1 MENRI
6 TIFLILLS
14 VVIATLAGAVFT
26 VKETELALRLQL
38 GQVIRADFEPG
49 LHFKIPL
56 LDTVRKFDKRIRT
69 LEAPPEQFLTAE
81 KKNLIVDSFVKWR
94 IVDVKNYF
102 TATGGTDAI
111 AGQRLREIIADGL
124 RREFGK
130 RSIQEVVSSERSKI
144 MEIIRQEANDAAVA
158 SGTETDKTT
167 EAEKKRS
174 GARQFGVEIIDVRI
188 KRIELPKEVSS
199 SVYSRMDAERER
211 VAKELRSRGEA
222 EAVRTRAIADRESV
236 ELVAAAERDAEKI
249 RGEGDAQAASIYA
262 QAYNQHPE
270 FYNLYRSLGAYRK
283 VFTQKRDVLLLEP
296 NSEFFTYFNQMQAV
310 TPAGQ

>member
-6 TIFLILLS
+6 TIFFTILFIIITIGS
-14 VVIATLAGAVFT
+14 SSVFT
-26 VKETELALRLQL
+26 VKETEVALRLQL
-38 GQVIRADFEPG
+38 GQVIKADFEPG
-49 LHFKIPL
+49 LHFKIPI
-56 LDTVRKFDKRIRT
+56 LDQVRKFDKRIRT

-130 RSIQEVVSSERSKI
+130 RTIQEVVSSERSKI
-144 MEIIRQEANDAAVA
+144 MDIIRQEANEATATVHSD
-158 SGTETDKTT
+158 TET
-167 EAEKKRS
+167 KRG

-270 FYNLYRSLGAYRK
+270 FYGLYRSLSAYRK
-283 VFTQKRDVLLLEP
+283 VFTQKRDLLLLEP
-296 NSEFFTYFNQMQAV
+296 DSEFFSYFNQMQL
-310 TPAGQ
+310 TPAQQ

>member
-6 TIFLILLS
+6 TIFFTILF
-14 VVIATLAGAVFT
+14 VIITIVASSVFT
-26 VKETELALRLQL
+26 VKETEVALRLRL
-38 GQVIRADFEPG
+38 GQVIKADFEPG
-49 LHFKIPL
+49 LQFKFPFPL
-56 LDTVRKFDKRIRT
+56 EEVKKFDKRIRT

-144 MEIIRQEANDAAVA
+144 MDIIRQEANDATA
-158 SGTETDKTT
+158 SETEV
-167 EAEKKRS
+167 KRG

-236 ELVAAAERDAEKI
+236 ELVAAAERDAEKT

-270 FYNLYRSLGAYRK
+270 FYGLYRSLSAYRK
-283 VFTQKRDVLLLEP
+283 VFTQKRDILLLEP
-296 NSEFFTYFNQMQAV
+296 DSEFFSYFNQMQLT
-310 TPAGQ
+310 TPTR

>member
-6 TIFLILLS
+6 TLFFTILF
-14 VVIATLAGAVFT
+14 VIATIVSLSVFT
-26 VKETELALRLQL
+26 VKETDLALRLQL
-38 GQVIRADFEPG
+38 GKVLTADFQPG
-49 LHFKIPL
+49 LHFKIPF
-56 LDTVRKFDKRIRT
+56 LDQVRKFDKRIRT

-81 KKNLIVDSFVKWR
+81 KKNLIVDSFVKWK
-94 IVDVKNYF
+94 IVDVKNFF

-130 RSIQEVVSSERSKI
+130 RTIQEVVSSERSKI
-144 MEIIRQEANDAAVA
+144 MDIIRQEANDAPSA
-158 SGTETDKTT
+158 SAEDK
-167 EAEKKRS
+167 KSS

-199 SVYSRMDAERER
+199 SVYSRMEAERER

-222 EAVRTRAIADRESV
+222 EAVRTRAIAERENV

-249 RGEGDAQAASIYA
+249 RGEGDAQAAQIYA
-262 QAYNQHPE
+262 QAYNQNPE
-270 FYNLYRSLGAYRK
+270 FYAMYRSLMAYRK
-283 VFTQKRDVLLLEP
+283 VFGQKRDILVLEP
-296 NSEFFTYFNQMQAV
+296 TSEFFSYFNQMQNAHSV
-310 TPAGQ
+310 Q

>member
-6 TIFLILLS
+6 TLFFTLLF
-14 VVIATLAGAVFT
+14 VIAAIVSASVFT
-26 VKETELALRLQL
+26 VKETELALRLQFGKVL
-38 GQVIRADFEPG
+38 TADFQPG
-49 LHFKIPL
+49 LHFKIPV
-56 LDTVRKFDKRIRT
+56 LDIVRKFDKRIRT

-81 KKNLIVDSFVKWR
+81 KKNLIVDSFVKWK

-130 RSIQEVVSSERSKI
+130 RTIQEVVSSERSKI
-144 MEIIRQEANDAAVA
+144 MDIIRQEANDSSTAANDDKK
-158 SGTETDKTT
+158 SG
-167 EAEKKRS
+167 

-222 EAVRTRAIADRESV
+222 EAVRTRAIAERENV

-249 RGEGDAQAASIYA
+249 RGEGDAQAAQIYA
-262 QAYNQHPE
+262 QAYDQNPE
-270 FYNLYRSLGAYRK
+270 FYALYRSLMAYRK
-283 VFTQKRDVLLLEP
+283 VFGQKRDILVLEP
-296 NSEFFTYFNQMQAV
+296 DSEFFTYFNQTQNSI
-310 TPAGQ
+310 PSQ

>member
-6 TIFLILLS
+6 TLFFTILF
-14 VVIATLAGAVFT
+14 VIATIISLSVFT

-38 GQVIRADFEPG
+38 GKVLTADFQPG
-49 LHFKIPL
+49 LHFKIPF
-56 LDTVRKFDKRIRT
+56 LDQVRKFDKRIRT

-81 KKNLIVDSFVKWR
+81 KKNLIVDSFVKWK
-94 IVDVKNYF
+94 IVDVKNFF

-130 RSIQEVVSSERSKI
+130 RTIQEVVSSERSKI
-144 MEIIRQEANDAAVA
+144 MEIIRQEANDSTTTVH
-158 SGTETDKTT
+158 SDVET
-167 EAEKKRS
+167 KRG

-222 EAVRTRAIADRESV
+222 EAVRTRAIAERENV

-249 RGEGDAQAASIYA
+249 RGEGDAQAAQIYA
-262 QAYNQHPE
+262 QAYNQNPE
-270 FYNLYRSLGAYRK
+270 FYALYRSLSAYRK
-283 VFTQKRDVLLLEP
+283 VFGQKRDILVLEP
-296 NSEFFTYFNQMQAV
+296 DSEFFTYFNQTQNLNS
-310 TPAGQ
+310 PQQ

>member
-6 TIFLILLS
+6 TIFFTILF
-14 VVIATLAGAVFT
+14 VIITIVASSVFT
-26 VKETELALRLQL
+26 VKETEVALRLRL
-38 GQVIRADFEPG
+38 GQVIKADFNPG
-49 LHFKIPL
+49 LQFKFPFPL
-56 LDTVRKFDKRIRT
+56 EEVKKFDKRIRT

-144 MEIIRQEANDAAVA
+144 MDIIRQEANDATA
-158 SGTETDKTT
+158 SETEV
-167 EAEKKRS
+167 KRG

-236 ELVAAAERDAEKI
+236 ELVAAAERDAEKT

-270 FYNLYRSLGAYRK
+270 FYGLYRSLSAYRK
-283 VFTQKRDVLLLEP
+283 VFTQKRDILLLEP
-296 NSEFFTYFNQMQAV
+296 DSEFFSYFNQMQLT
-310 TPAGQ
+310 TPTR

>member
-6 TIFLILLS
+6 TIFFTILF
-14 VVIATLAGAVFT
+14 VIITIVASSVFT
-26 VKETELALRLQL
+26 VKETEVALRLRL
-38 GQVIRADFEPG
+38 GQVIKADFEPG
-49 LHFKIPL
+49 LQFKFPFPL
-56 LDTVRKFDKRIRT
+56 EEVKKFDKRIRT

-144 MEIIRQEANDAAVA
+144 MDIIRQEANDATA
-158 SGTETDKTT
+158 SETEV
-167 EAEKKRS
+167 KRG

-236 ELVAAAERDAEKI
+236 ELVAAAERDAEKT

-270 FYNLYRSLGAYRK
+270 FYGLYRSLSAYRK
-283 VFTQKRDVLLLEP
+283 VFTQKRDILLLEP
-296 NSEFFTYFNQMQAV
+296 DSEFFSYFNQMQLT
-310 TPAGQ
+310 TPPR

>member
-6 TIFLILLS
+6 TLFFAILFFIAFIISLS
-14 VVIATLAGAVFT
+14 VFT
-26 VKETELALRLQL
+26 VKETELALRLQFGKVL
-38 GQVIRADFEPG
+38 TADFQPG
-49 LHFKIPL
+49 LHFKIPV
-56 LDTVRKFDKRIRT
+56 LDIVRKFDKRIRT

-81 KKNLIVDSFVKWR
+81 KKNLIVDSFVKWK
-94 IVDVKNYF
+94 IVDVKNFF

-130 RSIQEVVSSERSKI
+130 RTIQEVVSSERSKI
-144 MEIIRQEANDAAVA
+144 MEIIRQEANDSTATVH
-158 SGTETDKTT
+158 SDVET
-167 EAEKKRS
+167 KRG

-222 EAVRTRAIADRESV
+222 EAVRTRAIAERENV

-249 RGEGDAQAASIYA
+249 RGEGDAQAAQIYA
-262 QAYNQHPE
+262 QAYNQNPE
-270 FYNLYRSLGAYRK
+270 FYALYRSLGAYRK
-283 VFTQKRDVLLLEP
+283 VFGQKRDILVLEP
-296 NSEFFTYFNQMQAV
+296 NSEFFSYFNQTQNLNL
-310 TPAGQ
+310 PQQ

>member
-6 TIFLILLS
+6 TLFFTILF
-14 VVIATLAGAVFT
+14 VIATIVSLSVFT
-26 VKETELALRLQL
+26 VKETDLALRLQL
-38 GQVIRADFEPG
+38 GKVLTADFQPG
-49 LHFKIPL
+49 LHFKIPF
-56 LDTVRKFDKRIRT
+56 LDQVRKFDKRIRT

-81 KKNLIVDSFVKWR
+81 KKNLIVDSFVKWK
-94 IVDVKNYF
+94 IVDVKNFF

-130 RSIQEVVSSERSKI
+130 RTIQEVVSSERSKI
-144 MEIIRQEANDAAVA
+144 MEIIRQEANDSTATVH
-158 SGTETDKTT
+158 SDVET
-167 EAEKKRS
+167 KRG

-199 SVYSRMDAERER
+199 SVYSRMEAERER

-222 EAVRTRAIADRESV
+222 EAVRTRAIAERENV

-249 RGEGDAQAASIYA
+249 RGEGDAQAAQIYA
-262 QAYNQHPE
+262 QAYNQNPE
-270 FYNLYRSLGAYRK
+270 FYAMYRSLMAYRK
-283 VFTQKRDVLLLEP
+283 VFGQKRDILVLEP
-296 NSEFFTYFNQMQAV
+296 TSEFFSYFNQMQNAHSV
-310 TPAGQ
+310 Q

>member
-6 TIFLILLS
+6 TIFFTILF
-14 VVIATLAGAVFT
+14 VIITIVASSVFT
-26 VKETELALRLQL
+26 VKETEVALRLRL
-38 GQVIRADFEPG
+38 GQVIKADFEPG
-49 LHFKIPL
+49 LQFKFPFPL
-56 LDTVRKFDKRIRT
+56 EEVKKFDKRIRT

-130 RSIQEVVSSERSKI
+130 RTIQEVVSSERSKI
-144 MEIIRQEANDAAVA
+144 MDIIRQEANEATATVHSD
-158 SGTETDKTT
+158 TET
-167 EAEKKRS
+167 KRS

-270 FYNLYRSLGAYRK
+270 FYGLYRSLSAYRK
-283 VFTQKRDVLLLEP
+283 VFTQKRDLLLLEP
-296 NSEFFTYFNQMQAV
+296 DSEFFSYFNQMQLT
-310 TPAGQ
+310 TPPR

>member
-6 TIFLILLS
+6 SLFLTIVVIITATILLVS
-14 VVIATLAGAVFT
+14 VFT
-26 VKETELALRLQL
+26 VKETELALRLRL
-38 GQVIRADFEPG
+38 GQVIKADFEPG
-49 LHFKIPL
+49 LHFKFPFPL
-56 LDTVRKFDKRIRT
+56 EDVKKFDKRIRT

-94 IVDVKNYF
+94 IIDVKNYF

-130 RSIQEVVSSERSKI
+130 RTIQEVVSSERSKI
-144 MEIIRQEANDAAVA
+144 MDIIRQEANDSTATVH
-158 SGTETDKTT
+158 SDIET
-167 EAEKKRS
+167 KRG

-222 EAVRTRAIADRESV
+222 EAVRTRAIAERENV

-249 RGEGDAQAASIYA
+249 RGEGDAQAAQIYA
-262 QAYNQHPE
+262 QAYDQNPE
-270 FYNLYRSLGAYRK
+270 FYALYRSLMAYRK
-283 VFTQKRDVLLLEP
+283 VFGQKRDLLVLEP
-296 NSEFFTYFNQMQAV
+296 DSEFFAYFNRTQNV
-310 TPAGQ
+310 TPTQ

>member
-6 TIFLILLS
+6 TIFFTILF
-14 VVIATLAGAVFT
+14 VIITIVASSVFT
-26 VKETELALRLQL
+26 VKETEVALRLRL
-38 GQVIRADFEPG
+38 GQVIKADFEPG
-49 LHFKIPL
+49 LQFKFPFPL
-56 LDTVRKFDKRIRT
+56 EEVKKFDKRIRT

-144 MEIIRQEANDAAVA
+144 MDIIRQEANDATA
-158 SGTETDKTT
+158 SETEV
-167 EAEKKRS
+167 KRG

-236 ELVAAAERDAEKI
+236 ELVAAAERDAEKT

-270 FYNLYRSLGAYRK
+270 FYGLYRSLSAYRK
-283 VFTQKRDVLLLEP
+283 VFTQKRDILLLEP
-296 NSEFFTYFNQMQAV
+296 DSEFFSYFNQMQLTAP
-310 TPAGQ
+310 TR

>member
-6 TIFLILLS
+6 TLLFIILF
-14 VVIATLAGAVFT
+14 VIAIIASSSVFT
-26 VKETELALRLQL
+26 VKETELALRLQFGKVL
-38 GQVIRADFEPG
+38 TADFQPG
-49 LHFKIPL
+49 LHFKIPV
-56 LDTVRKFDKRIRT
+56 LDIVRKFDKRIRT

-94 IVDVKNYF
+94 IIDVKNYF

-130 RSIQEVVSSERSKI
+130 RTIQEVVSSERSKI
-144 MEIIRQEANDAAVA
+144 MEIIRQEANDSTTTVH
-158 SGTETDKTT
+158 SDIET
-167 EAEKKRS
+167 KRG

-222 EAVRTRAIADRESV
+222 EAVRTRAIAERENV

-249 RGEGDAQAASIYA
+249 RGEGDAQAAQIYA
-262 QAYNQHPE
+262 QAYEQNPE
-270 FYNLYRSLGAYRK
+270 FYALYRSLMAYRK
-283 VFTQKRDVLLLEP
+283 VFGQKRDILVLEP
-296 NSEFFTYFNQMQAV
+296 DSEFFSYFNQAQISA
-310 TPAGQ
+310 PSQ

>member
-6 TIFLILLS
+6 TIFFTILF
-14 VVIATLAGAVFT
+14 VIITIVASSVFT
-26 VKETELALRLQL
+26 VKETEVALRLRL
-38 GQVIRADFEPG
+38 GQVIKADFEPG
-49 LHFKIPL
+49 LQFKFPFPL
-56 LDTVRKFDKRIRT
+56 EEVKKFDKRIRT

-130 RSIQEVVSSERSKI
+130 RTIQEVVSSERSKI
-144 MEIIRQEANDAAVA
+144 MDIIRQEANEATATVHSD
-158 SGTETDKTT
+158 TET
-167 EAEKKRS
+167 KRG

-249 RGEGDAQAASIYA
+249 RGEGDAQAANIYA

-270 FYNLYRSLGAYRK
+270 FYGLYRSLSAYRK
-283 VFTQKRDVLLLEP
+283 VFTQKRDILLLEP
-296 NSEFFTYFNQMQAV
+296 DSEFFSYFNQMHLNSSPQ
-310 TPAGQ
+310 